1 MSGGGG
7 DGGGQFTT
15 NPWPGA
21 GTGGGPSVPGG
32 GPAGGGQGGGAPGQE
47 VCEALVFEARLR
59 NVDSDELAHV
69 NIGDVLTVVFESN
82 PAPHVAVFRRM
93 PDGGLAGT
101 PVGALVERLVEL
113 LPCLEILEF
122 ESEVL
127 EIDGGNTRVRV
138 RPA

>member
-21 GTGGGPSVPGG
+21 GTGGGSSVPGG
-32 GPAGGGQGGGAPGQE
+32 GQSGGQGGGAPGQE
-47 VCEALVFEARLR
+47 GCEALTFEARLR
-59 NVDSDELAHV
+59 NVDSSELGRV
-69 NIGDVLTVVFESN
+69 DIGDVLAVVFESS
-82 PAPHVAVFRRM
+82 PTPHVAVFRRLHG
-93 PDGGLAGT
+93 DRLAAT
-101 PVGALVERLVEL
+101 PVGALVERLSEL

-122 ESEVL
+122 EAEVL

-138 RPA
+138 RAA